1 MKRILLPVL
10 ILLTLAGC
18 SSTQNLFSGKFV
30 RSVEPFNWSG
40 GEVTDNSKSYYWLN
54 RSATEPQSASDYVEL
69 SNDAWYKSSYKWQDG
84 MIREIVREGQT
95 AQNSHDL
102 QRYLVHIRFSN
113 TGEAIYQR
121 YRIGNQVFPLNQP
134 DLDRYVEEAE
144 RIVTKVEALHSDNLK
159 LIQGIWDGQTF
170 EACDGRQYT
179 NINFQNTKLPLAIKD
194 RINTLNSYV
203 AFIGMTNPKR
213 NSVTVNQLISMNDAD
228 YTCIQRPHLN
238 MN

>member
-1 MKRILLPVL
+1 MKRILLPVI

-69 SNDAWYKSSYKWQDG
+69 SNDAWYKSSYQWQNG
-84 MIREIVREGQT
+84 MISEIVREGQI
-95 AQNSHDL
+95 AQSDHGL

-121 YRIGNQVFPLNQP
+121 YRVGDQILPLNQP
-134 DLDRYVEEAE
+134 DLDRYVNEAE
-144 RIVTKVEALHSDNLK
+144 RIVTKVEGFHEDNKK

-179 NINFQNTKLPLAIKD
+179 NINFQNPQLPLAIKD

-203 AFIGMTNPKR
+203 AFIGKTNSKQ
-213 NSVTVNQLISMNDAD
+213 NSVTVNQLVSLKSDD
-228 YTCIQRPHLN
+228 YACIQRPHLN